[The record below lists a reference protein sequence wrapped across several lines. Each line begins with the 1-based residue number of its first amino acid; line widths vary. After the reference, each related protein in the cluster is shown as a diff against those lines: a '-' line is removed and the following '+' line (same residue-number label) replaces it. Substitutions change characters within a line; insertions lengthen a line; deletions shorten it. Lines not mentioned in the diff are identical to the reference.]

1 MITASYRYSKLVLLL
16 LCLLAIPAQAALSNK
31 PDIALLP
38 QPSSALEPA
47 EVVRIVIE
55 ALADNDS
62 PYTDAGIATTYN
74 FASPSNRV
82 NTGPLPRFTQMLK
95 GGVYSVII
103 DHRRHEFSEVVYQG
117 NTAYLY
123 VSLVTR
129 HGNLAVF
136 AFRLSR
142 QLEGVFRDMWMTEA
156 VWPLNQ

>member
-1 MITASYRYSKLVLLL
+1 MIRTRCRNSKLLLLL

-31 PDIALLP
+31 PDIAPLP

-62 PYTDAGIATTYN
+62 PYKDAGIATTYN

-95 GGVYSVII
+95 GGVYSVMI
-103 DHRRHEFSEVVYQG
+103 DHRSHQFSEVVRQG
-117 NTAYLY
+117 NTAWQY

-129 HGNLAVF
+129 HGNIAVF
-136 AFRLSR
+136 AFRLSL